1 MAVKPLAIFDLDGTL
16 HRTASALT
24 PAIRQALED
33 MGRTSPGDV
42 EIERLFGEPMD
53 VICRSL
59 MPGCT
64 KADCGAFLQA
74 LRRRQAV
81 TIRESSEAY
90 DGASEMLDTL
100 EATGWSTAV
109 CSNAGCDYIELVLD
123 ALGLRKR
130 IDIVSGAEGG
140 HTKADRVCE
149 LASGPGSTFA
159 AMIGDRYHDFEA
171 AAACGIPSIGC
182 CWGYARAGELDL
194 AGVVAQRPADV
205 PVLLEALLEGAPTRS

>member
-33 MGRTSPGDV
+33 LGRTPPADP
-42 EIERLFGEPMD
+42 EIDRLFGEPMD

-64 KADCGAFLQA
+64 TDDCGAFLHA

-81 TIRESSEAY
+81 TIPEMSGAY
-90 DGASEMLDTL
+90 DGIAEMLDAL
-100 EATGWSTAV
+100 IESGWSTAV
-109 CSNAGCDYIELVLD
+109 CSNAGSDYIELVLG
-123 ALGLRKR
+123 ALGFREM

-140 HTKADRVCE
+140 RTKAARVCG
-149 LASGPGSTFA
+149 LASGPGRLFA

-171 AAACGIPSIGC
+171 ASACGIPSIGC
-182 CWGYARAGELDL
+182 GWGYARPGELDL
-194 AGVVAQRPADV
+194 AGIVAHHPADV
-205 PVLLEALLEGAPTRS
+205 PGLLRGLLESSRARR